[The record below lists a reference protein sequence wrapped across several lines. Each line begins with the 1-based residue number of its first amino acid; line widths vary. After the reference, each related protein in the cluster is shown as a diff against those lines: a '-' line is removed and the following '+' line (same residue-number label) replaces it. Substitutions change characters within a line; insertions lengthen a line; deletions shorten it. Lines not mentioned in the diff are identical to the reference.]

1 LADRVAS
8 GGHRLRAEE
17 LACQRGGRWLFDRV
31 SFELVGGD
39 ALLLLGPNG
48 VGKSSLLRL
57 IAGFIR
63 PAAGSLAWRDARPAA
78 DLGEDRQQLAYLG
91 HANPL
96 KDVLSVE
103 QNVRFLAHLAG
114 ADGAA
119 TALARFDL
127 DELADTAVRYLSSG
141 QRRRT
146 ALAALTATG
155 RPLWLLDEP
164 GVGLDR
170 RNRTSL
176 EAAIVAHRA
185 GGGIA
190 VIASHGDVTI
200 DDPLILELGG

>member
-1 LADRVAS
+1 MSAD
-8 GGHRLRAEE
+8 HRLRAHD
-17 LACQRGGRWLFDRV
+17 LACQRGGRWLFDGV
-31 SFELVGGD
+31 EFDLAGGD
-39 ALLLLGPNG
+39 ALLLVGPNG

-63 PAAGSLAWRDARPAA
+63 PAVGTLAWADAKPAA
-78 DLGEDRQQLAYLG
+78 DLGEGRQQLAYLG

-103 QNVRFLAHLAG
+103 QNVRFLAHIAG
-114 ADGAA
+114 SAA
-119 TALARFDL
+119 IDAALGRFDL
-127 DELADTAVRYLSSG
+127 SDLADTPARYLSSG

-146 ALAALTATG
+146 SLAALVATE

-170 RNRTSL
+170 RNRAHL
-176 EAAIVAHRA
+176 ETAIEAHRSA
-185 GGGIA
+185 GGIA

-200 DDPLILELGG
+200 DDPLILELGV